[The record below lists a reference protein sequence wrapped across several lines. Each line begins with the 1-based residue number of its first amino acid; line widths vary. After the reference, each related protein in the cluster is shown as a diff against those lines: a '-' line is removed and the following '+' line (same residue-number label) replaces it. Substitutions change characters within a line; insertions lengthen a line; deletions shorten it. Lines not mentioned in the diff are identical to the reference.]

1 MAYSPEIYEK
11 LGVFY
16 LGRQY
21 NGSNLT
27 HETDESPPV
36 LYASKDLT
44 THGVCVG
51 MTGSGKTGLCL
62 GLLEEAAIDQIPV
75 IAIDPKGDVGNLLL
89 TFPQLATND
98 LLPWVDP
105 AVAEREGISIN
116 TLAEREISR
125 LRDGLAQFGQNGTRI
140 QRLRDSVEMTIYT
153 PGSQA
158 GRSLSLLR
166 SFSAPSATQLQE
178 PEFIAERI
186 QSAVSGLL
194 SLLGIAADPL
204 RSREHILLSQIL
216 KNEFSSQRGV
226 TLAELIGAVQTPS
239 FSTVGVFELEA
250 FFPKKERLELA
261 MALNNLL
268 AAPGAQA
275 LSQGEALEISSLLR
289 TTGGKPKLSIISIA
303 HLSDSERMAFVTT
316 LLSEIVVWMRCQSG
330 TSSLRA
336 LLYMD
341 EIFGFF
347 PPTAAPPSKQ
357 PMLTLLKQARAF
369 GLGVMLATQNP
380 VDLDYKGL
388 SNCGTW
394 FIGRLQ
400 TERDKARVLDGL
412 EGAAASSG
420 QSFDRGE
427 IDRLLSGLPKRVFLM
442 NNVHE
447 GKPRLIETRTTLC
460 YLRGPVTREEIKR
473 LMHTSASNEQ
483 PNIAHASPIT
493 APVTSVIA
501 STPQPATALIKS
513 HESRDGVPVE
523 ANEVFFPAFNQVSG
537 VTYRPGIF
545 ARATLHFIDKKSN
558 IDLWRT
564 IERWTPIFLTDAD
577 PNWEAS
583 EAVPPIVS
591 NHVSAS
597 PLSESLFAPL
607 PSPLRIAKNYGAFRK
622 TFAQYLYQSEA
633 LVQKQIKSLGI
644 TSQTDETPAQFA
656 ERVELALREK
666 RDNELEELQND
677 YRDAFEKLNNKLE
690 KANAKIK
697 RDRQISSTE
706 SVSVAVTVGSGLLGA
721 LLGRKSATK
730 STLSRV
736 ETASRRSAKALRA
749 RIDLEQAEQ
758 SRELLEQA
766 MRHLEQ
772 EFVEESAKLDALL
785 KTESQTIV
793 ERRISPR
800 KSDIRVETLRLAWRP
815 D

>member
-1 MAYSPEIYEK
+1 MTFSPEVYEK

-21 NGSNLT
+21 NALGLGQDSYA
-27 HETDESPPV
+27 SPPV

-89 TFPQLATND
+89 TFPQLTKND
-98 LLPWVDP
+98 LLPWIDP
-105 AVAEREGISIN
+105 ALAEREGISVEA
-116 TLAEREISR
+116 LAEREISR
-125 LRDGLAQFGQNGTRI
+125 LRDGLSQYGQDGTRI

-166 SFSAPSATQLQE
+166 SFTAPSAAQLKE
-178 PEFIAERI
+178 PEIIAERI

-216 KNEFSSQRGV
+216 NIEFSAQKSV

-239 FSTVGVFELEA
+239 FSTVGVFALES

-268 AAPGAQA
+268 AAPGAQSLA
-275 LSQGEALEISSLLR
+275 QGEPLEISSLLR

-316 LLSEIVVWMRCQSG
+316 LLSEVVVWMRSQPG

-369 GLGVMLATQNP
+369 GLGVLLATQNP

-420 QSFDRGE
+420 QGFDRNE
-427 IDRLLSGLPKRVFLM
+427 MDRLLSGLPKRVFLM

-460 YLRGPVTREEIKR
+460 YLRGPVTRDEIKR
-473 LMHTSASNEQ
+473 LIHANASKVDPTPEQ
-483 PNIAHASPIT
+483 GSPNA
-493 APVTSVIA
+493 APAVAAIA
-501 STPQPATALIKS
+501 STPQPVTAQLNSRKS
-513 HESRDGVPVE
+513 QEGVPAE
-523 ANEVFFPAFNQVSG
+523 ANEVFFPAFNRISG

-545 ARATLHFIDKKSN
+545 ARATLHFVDKKSN

-564 IERWTPIFLTDAD
+564 IERWTPMLLTDAD
-577 PNWEAS
+577 PNWQDS

-591 NHVSAS
+591 SHVSAN
-597 PLSESLFAPL
+597 PLSESQFAPL
-607 PSPLRIAKNYGAFRK
+607 PSPLRIAKNYGVFRK
-622 TFAQYLYQSEA
+622 TFAQYLYQTEV
-633 LVQKQIKSLGI
+633 LILKRIKSLGLA
-644 TSQTDETPAQFA
+644 SNPDETPAQFA
-656 ERVELALREK
+656 ERVELVLREK
-666 RDNELEELQND
+666 RDNELEDLKDEF
-677 YRDAFEKLNNKLE
+677 RDAFEKLNVKLE
-690 KANAKIK
+690 KANAKIE
-697 RDRQISSTE
+697 RDRRLSSSE

-721 LLGRKSATK
+721 LLGQKPASSA
-730 STLSRV
+730 LSGVR
-736 ETASRRSAKALRA
+736 TASRRSVKALRA
-749 RIDLEQAEQ
+749 RIDLEQAEH
-758 SRELLEQA
+758 SREILEQA
-766 MRHLEQ
+766 MRNLDQ
-772 EFVEESAKLDALL
+772 EFAEESATLAAELQA
-785 KTESQTIV
+785 ESQTI
-793 ERRISPR
+793 EEHCISPR
-800 KSDIRVETLRLAWRP
+800 KADIHVETLRLAWRP